1 MGVRGSCLCA
11 GVNDDGR
18 RFHSKNRQALER
30 GPTPVSVRVSP
41 ADRIRGEIDALFA
54 ADRDL
59 VGILEDVARL
69 GARLIIQT
77 AVEAEV
83 TEFLGR
89 ARYQRAAHAQDAR
102 SGARNGYCPTTIKTT
117 AGPVTIDRP
126 KLRGTTER
134 FASRLFGAGVTKTN
148 ALESLVIAGFVR
160 GLSVRDVEATLAD
173 ALGAEAALSKST
185 VSRVCEAIKDEFD
198 RWSAR
203 RLDEVELD
211 YLFLDGS
218 CFKMHPGARAEPV
231 LAAWGITTEGKPVFV
246 ALGEGGSESTDAWS
260 DFLGELTARGLRP
273 PLLVISDGAGGLIN
287 ATESVL
293 GRSLRQRCLIHRARN
308 ILAKVPGHA
317 QAEVK
322 NAYWAIFDVDDL
334 IASDLQPGQRLVE
347 AVQARIDRF
356 AETYDKRYPSAV
368 RCLLADRAQLTSYL
382 RFPVEHHRRIRHSNF
397 IERTFGETRRR
408 VKVIGRLP
416 GEASCLSLVW
426 AVLDRASRGW
436 RGLTMTPKGLRL
448 LQDLRCQ
455 LLHPPTPKEVID
467 QAVTAAA

>member
-1 MGVRGSCLCA
+1 
-11 GVNDDGR
+11 
-18 RFHSKNRQALER
+18 
-30 GPTPVSVRVSP
+30 VSVRVSP

-59 VGILEDVARL
+59 VEVLEDVARL

-89 ARYQRAAHAQDAR
+89 ARYQRTAHTEDAR
-102 SGARNGYCPTTIKTT
+102 PGARNGYCPTTIKTT

-185 VSRVCEAIKDEFD
+185 VSRVGEAIKDEFD

-218 CFKMHPGARAEPV
+218 CFKLHPAPGRSRCWLRGHHHRGQAGVPRARPGRQRVHRRLERLPRGTQGSRAA
-231 LAAWGITTEGKPVFV
+231 LAAADHLRWCRRP
-246 ALGEGGSESTDAWS
+246 DQRRR
-260 DFLGELTARGLRP
+260 DQLRP
-273 PLLVISDGAGGLIN
+273 LAAPAVSD
-287 ATESVL
+287 
-293 GRSLRQRCLIHRARN
+293 
-308 ILAKVPGHA
+308 P
-317 QAEVK
+317 
-322 NAYWAIFDVDDL
+322 
-334 IASDLQPGQRLVE
+334 
-347 AVQARIDRF
+347 
-356 AETYDKRYPSAV
+356 
-368 RCLLADRAQLTSYL
+368 
-382 RFPVEHHRRIRHSNF
+382 
-397 IERTFGETRRR
+397 
-408 VKVIGRLP
+408 
-416 GEASCLSLVW
+416 
-426 AVLDRASRGW
+426 
-436 RGLTMTPKGLRL
+436 PK
-448 LQDLRCQ
+448 
-455 LLHPPTPKEVID
+455 P
-467 QAVTAAA
+467 